1 MAGVV
6 DLEDEERLE
15 AGGGERLMD
24 MEEGNQ
30 DDQEEEFDYNNSN
43 IGGSA
48 LEITNENSQGSFVDF
63 EEKVPPLR
71 IKLPSESPSE
81 SPLDSET
88 KSSFRLGS
96 ISSKSMQESSVGAH
110 KREVANVDS
119 EEDDEADDQLEIID
133 ENTIG
138 KGEDDPIIGMIVNE
152 SSEDAHG
159 EKGGDR
165 FADKD
170 DLEETLHD

>member
-6 DLEDEERLE
+6 DLEDEERSE
-15 AGGGERLMD
+15 AGGGERLID
-24 MEEGNQ
+24 VEEGNQ
-30 DDQEEEFDYNNSN
+30 EDQEEEYDYNNSN

-48 LEITNENSQGSFVDF
+48 VDITNENSQGSFVDF

-71 IKLPSESPSE
+71 IKLPSESPSK
-81 SPLDSET
+81 SPLDAET
-88 KSSFRLGS
+88 EPNLH
-96 ISSKSMQESSVGAH
+96 QESSVGAY
-110 KREVANVDS
+110 KREDVNVDS

-138 KGEDDPIIGMIVNE
+138 EGEGESMMGVIVNE
-152 SSEDAHG
+152 ASEDALG

-165 FADKD
+165 LADKD